1 MATRAQAEHTS
12 LKELLGTASG
22 KVLDEL
28 GQDLTGLL
36 RGSKLK
42 DPDGRHQNTERVI
55 NACQAK
61 ERVSKDRGRRFMMFA
76 NEEQRAAAA
85 LGSHDC
91 CRNSLLVVRVGL
103 CHLVLARVIRL
114 TLLAGTSAERASMP
128 KSFKLEPGSKKQS
141 FQLELLYPEAVSMP
155 VGEDGD
161 GVDMLRFRTS
171 GRMLPHC
178 SAEKVVCKV
187 PGTSLHPVKDTIYAV
202 MDAESAMSFRMDKV
216 AGGLKPWATL
226 EHLTSHRELEPDLLL
241 PDDTV
246 CFNCHEGW
254 SDESLGPLLL
264 CKGGCRR
271 AFHTG
276 CHAHFPL
283 DTQICGRCSGRDT
296 GICAVCDHEWSDPSK
311 DSDYYTGEMVGCDG
325 PCRRWFHQT
334 CHRPVISDAQ
344 VKSKKLWK
352 CSDCAAGRIAAPV
365 PPPRPPPAAYADAN
379 SPVPT
384 STSSAPA
391 ATASSSSAGR
401 SSACPLTMEAIEV
414 VLTRGHAGYGFTI
427 STDHEVE
434 AVVEGGSAAVAGMQQ
449 HDKVV
454 MVNGRKLSEGEA
466 LVLQGRQS
474 EGVRL
479 TLTCHRKRAQEPGVE
494 APPKRRRTT
503 AQQSGMCSY
512 AGVRMA
518 NAPRNHMQRMVD
530 RFASGTANSL

>member
-36 RGSKLK
+36 QGSKLK
-42 DPDGRHQNTERVI
+42 DRDGRHQNTERVV

-202 MDAESAMSFRMDKV
+202 MDAESAMLFRMDKV

-226 EHLTSHRELEPDLLL
+226 EHLTGHRELEPDLQL

-283 DTQICGRCSGRDT
+283 DTQICGRCSGIDT
-296 GICAVCDHEWSDPSK
+296 DICSVCDHEWSDPSK

-325 PCRRWFHQT
+325 PCGRWFHQT

-352 CSDCAAGRIAAPV
+352 CSDCAAGRLAPV
-365 PPPRPPPAAYADAN
+365 PPPRPPPAASAGAN
-379 SPVPT
+379 SQAPT

-427 STDHEVE
+427 SDDHEVE

-454 MVNGRKLSEGEA
+454 MANGRKLSEGEG

-518 NAPRNHMQRMVD
+518 NAPRNHVQRMVD
-530 RFASGTANSL
+530 RFASGTADSL

>member
-1 MATRAQAEHTS
+1 
-12 LKELLGTASG
+12 
-22 KVLDEL
+22 
-28 GQDLTGLL
+28 
-36 RGSKLK
+36 
-42 DPDGRHQNTERVI
+42 
-55 NACQAK
+55 
-61 ERVSKDRGRRFMMFA
+61 MMFA

-114 TLLAGTSAERASMP
+114 TLLTGTSAERASMP

-178 SAEKVVCKV
+178 SAQKVVCKV

-226 EHLTSHRELEPDLLL
+226 EHLTSHRELEPDLQL

-264 CKGGCRR
+264 CKGGCHR

-283 DTQICGRCSGRDT
+283 DTQICGRCSGIDT
-296 GICAVCDHEWSDPSK
+296 DICAVCDHEWSDPSK

-352 CSDCAAGRIAAPV
+352 CSGCAAGRLAPV
-365 PPPRPPPAAYADAN
+365 PPPRPPPAASADAN
-379 SPVPT
+379 SQAPT
-384 STSSAPA
+384 STSSAPT

-401 SSACPLTMEAIEV
+401 SSACPLTMEAIEL
-414 VLTRGHAGYGFTI
+414 VLTRAHAGYGFTI
-427 STDHEVE
+427 SDDHEVE

-454 MVNGRKLSEGEA
+454 MVNGRKLSEGKT

-494 APPKRRRTT
+494 APQKRRRTT

-518 NAPRNHMQRMVD
+518 NAPRNHVQRMVD
-530 RFASGTANSL
+530 RFASGTADSL

>member
-1 MATRAQAEHTS
+1 MATRAQAEYAS
-12 LKELLGTASG
+12 LKGLLDTASG
-22 KVLDEL
+22 KVLDEH
-28 GQDLTGLL
+28 GQDITGLL
-36 RGSKLK
+36 KGSKLK
-42 DPDGRHQNTERVI
+42 DPDGRHQNTERVL

-61 ERVSKDRGRRFMMFA
+61 ERVSKDRGRRFMLFA
-76 NEEQRAAAA
+76 NEEQRAAAE

-91 CRNSLLVVRVGL
+91 CRNSLLIARVGL

-114 TLLAGTSAERASMP
+114 KLLTGSSAESASLP

-155 VGEDGD
+155 VGEDGA
-161 GVDMLRFRTS
+161 GVDILRFRTS

-202 MDAESAMSFRMDKV
+202 MDADSAMSFRMDKK

-226 EHLTSHRELEPDLLL
+226 EHLTGARELEPDLQL

-264 CKGGCRR
+264 CKGSCCR
-271 AFHTG
+271 AFHTS

-283 DTQICGRCSGRDT
+283 DTQICGRCSGVDT
-296 GICAVCDHEWSDPSK
+296 DICVVCDHEWSDPSK

-325 PCRRWFHQT
+325 LCGRWFHQT
-334 CHRPVISDAQ
+334 CHRPAISDAQ
-344 VKSKKLWK
+344 VKSKKPWK
-352 CSDCAAGRIAAPV
+352 CSDCAAGRPAPS
-365 PPPRPPPAAYADAN
+365 PRPPPTSSADAN
-379 SPVPT
+379 SQAPT
-384 STSSAPA
+384 STPNPPAASSAE
-391 ATASSSSAGR
+391 R
-401 SSACPLTMEAIEV
+401 SSACPPTMEAIEL
-414 VLTRGHAGYGFTI
+414 VLTRGRAGYGFRI
-427 STDHEVE
+427 SNDHHEVE
-434 AVVEGGSAAVAGMQQ
+434 AVVEGGSAAVAGMQL
-449 HDKVV
+449 HDRVI
-454 MVNGRKLSEGEA
+454 MVNGDTLLEGEA

-479 TLTCHRKRAQEPGVE
+479 TVTCHRKRAQAPAREPGVE
-494 APPKRRRTT
+494 APAKRRRAS
-503 AQQSGMCSY
+503 AQLPGMCSY

-518 NAPRNHMQRMVD
+518 NAPRNHVERMVD
-530 RFASGTANSL
+530 RFVTGTADSL